1 MKIYKWVVI
10 FKCQYCLLLLPL
22 KSISKGGKSNSS
34 IHGIIIF
41 HFNFL
46 CVTLFQVPHHASFS
60 PIVEQSSQ
68 PQHQLS
74 SNRISSEIWSPKIDD
89 CHFQTFLYY
98 QTVVITWM
106 LICFWNYC
114 CPSLTHF
121 LWLST
126 WRKISSMI
134 ADCFFFSLPWSHFLL
149 SVSLGKF

>member
-10 FKCQYCLLLLPL
+10 FKCQYCQLLLPL

-68 PQHQLS
+68 PQHQLKAAIEYQV
-74 SNRISSEIWSPKIDD
+74 RYEVQKQMTVISRRCHHYDVDLFLELLLLLID
-89 CHFQTFLYY
+89 TFF
-98 QTVVITWM
+98 VIEHLKKNTAISYKSKEP
-106 LICFWNYC
+106 LEQA
-114 CPSLTHF
+114 LH
-121 LWLST
+121 LS
-126 WRKISSMI
+126 
-134 ADCFFFSLPWSHFLL
+134 
-149 SVSLGKF
+149 